1 MADARRY
8 ELEDQLAAL
17 EEQVRQQARP
27 QSPGAAARQASSA
40 AEIEN
45 EMLRDQVQH
54 LQKKLATLEDTL
66 EETRAANERDDA
78 AVHDRLRRYK
88 EREEGI
94 RKELAEGRQEAERLR
109 KAEEQAR
116 VRVAEVEEAFRENA
130 VTLENARADI
140 ETLRSEVAV
149 RILLL
154 CLALSRRVSEH

>member
-1 MADARRY
+1 M
-8 ELEDQLAAL
+8 
-17 EEQVRQQARP
+17 RQQARP
-27 QSPGAAARQASSA
+27 PSPGAAARQASSA

-116 VRVAEVEEAFRENA
+116 ARVAEVEPGLVVGVLRRDQRRQQGEQPDRRHHRQRRHRGRAAPVLRPERPQRA
-130 VTLENARADI
+130 RTLGSSAP
-140 ETLRSEVAV
+140 
-149 RILLL
+149 
-154 CLALSRRVSEH
+154 